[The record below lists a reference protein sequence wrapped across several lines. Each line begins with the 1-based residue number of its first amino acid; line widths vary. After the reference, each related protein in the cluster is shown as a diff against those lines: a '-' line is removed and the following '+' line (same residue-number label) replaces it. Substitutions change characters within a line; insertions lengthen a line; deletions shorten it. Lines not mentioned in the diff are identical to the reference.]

1 MHGGVPYDDEH
12 AALLALLD
20 VRPGIGEERHGKTAW
35 STIASEVV
43 QRGSAIALWEEL
55 RPPSLEGIDWPD
67 GAVERAR
74 AMLAEWRR
82 SDFELVSVLDSRYPL
97 ALRAIHQLPPVLFV
111 KGQLITEDV
120 GVSVVGSRNA
130 SERGISIASILTRGL
145 VERGICVISGLAA
158 GIDAAAHR
166 APIAAGGRP
175 MGVLGTGINQTYP
188 ADNRDLHDMVA
199 AAGVLVSQFMP
210 DTAPGKTTFPM
221 RNATMSGLGRASIV
235 VEAGEHSGSRIQAR
249 LAVEHGRPVILT
261 DNVVGATQWAKRLQH
276 RPGVYVAGSTADV
289 LGLVDALVAE
299 PDHGRALA
307 VLGSRSAT

>member
-1 MHGGVPYDDEH
+1 MRGGVLNDEEH
-12 AALLALLD
+12 AALVALLD
-20 VRPGIGEERHGKTAW
+20 VRPGIGDERHGKTAW

-55 RPPSLEGIDWPD
+55 HPPSLDGIDWPD
-67 GAVERAR
+67 GALERAR
-74 AMLAEWRR
+74 ARLAEWRR
-82 SDFELVSVLDSRYPL
+82 CEFELVTVLDSRYPL

-111 KGQLITEDV
+111 KGRLIAEDV

-130 SERGISIASILTRGL
+130 SRRGISIASILTRGL

-158 GIDAAAHR
+158 GIDTAAHR
-166 APIAAGGRP
+166 ATIAAGGRP
-175 MGVLGTGINQTYP
+175 VGVLGTGINRTYP
-188 ADNRDLHDMVA
+188 AENRDLHDMVA

-210 DTAPGKTTFPM
+210 DAAPGKHTFPM

-235 VEAGEHSGSRIQAR
+235 VEAGEHSGSRIQVR

-261 DNVVGATQWAKRLQH
+261 DDVVEATQWGKRLQH

-289 LGLVDALVAE
+289 LGIVDELVA
-299 PDHGRALA
+299 DQSHTLA
-307 VLGSRSAT
+307 VLGSRSSG